1 MKLRSITY
9 VMSVTVND
17 DKAAH
22 KYNVH
27 TFPSLAYFRK
37 QSPIFYDGDLLD
49 EEKVLKWLTSNDV
62 FELKDEIEEVNRKML
77 DKLLNDNDFVA
88 VFFCECLC
96 FAQHSALTDITRS
109 LVSNIITTYPAHE

>member
-1 MKLRSITY
+1 MLFIIK
-9 VMSVTVND
+9 VND
-17 DKAAH
+17 DAAAH

-27 TFPSLAYFRK
+27 SYPTLAYFRK
-37 QSPIFYDGDLLD
+37 QSPILYDGDLLD

-88 VFFCECLC
+88 VYFCEYRTN
-96 FAQHSALTDITRS
+96 SIDIV
-109 LVSNIITTYPAHE
+109 LEHNNNPF

>member
-1 MKLRSITY
+1 MFFILNTSP
-9 VMSVTVND
+9 SEVND
-17 DKAAH
+17 DKAAN

-27 TFPSLAYFRK
+27 TFPTLAYFRK
-37 QSPIFYDGDLLD
+37 QTPILYDGDLLD

-88 VFFCECLC
+88 VFFCES
-96 FAQHSALTDITRS
+96 HSFKWQS
-109 LVSNIITTYPAHE
+109 LSIDQ

>member
-1 MKLRSITY
+1 MHFIIK
-9 VMSVTVND
+9 VND
-17 DKAAH
+17 DAAAH

-27 TFPSLAYFRK
+27 SYPTLAYFRK
-37 QSPIFYDGDLLD
+37 QSPILYDGDLLD

-88 VFFCECLC
+88 VYFCEYRTNCIDR
-96 FAQHSALTDITRS
+96 T
-109 LVSNIITTYPAHE
+109 

>member
-1 MKLRSITY
+1 M
-9 VMSVTVND
+9 ND

-22 KYNVH
+22 KYNVY
-27 TFPSLAYFRK
+27 TFPTLAYFRK
-37 QSPIFYDGDLLD
+37 QTPILYDGDLLD

-88 VFFCECLC
+88 VFFCE
-96 FAQHSALTDITRS
+96 FTANGNPFHRSIIVIQNALTITVFIRG
-109 LVSNIITTYPAHE
+109 